1 MKQIIKHIKLL
12 SLILILC
19 SCKDEK
25 FSFQKIPYTGD
36 ELRTNGYYFTS
47 YQTLGTNYIIVNFLF
62 RDGTI
67 LSAGSFENLGFNV
80 VEQKLVERYELIRK
94 NKIGWGVFQV
104 IEDIIISETWTTNS
118 GGVGL
123 PVYKWSAKIENDT
136 TFLRNDSNQTWHYKQ
151 FSPKPDSTNRFIP

>member
-1 MKQIIKHIKLL
+1 MIQLIKHVKFL
-12 SLILILC
+12 SLILILY
-19 SCKDEK
+19 SCKDEN

-36 ELRTNGYYFTS
+36 ELRTNGYYFT
-47 YQTLGTNYIIVNFLF
+47 YYHTLGKDYTIINFLF

-67 LSAGSFENLGFNV
+67 MSAGSFENLDFNV

-104 IEDIIISETWTTNS
+104 IEDKIIFESWSTNS
-118 GGVGL
+118 GGGGL

-136 TFLRNDSNQTWHYKQ
+136 TFLRYDSNQTWHFKQ